1 MKRILIGLSI
11 SVCLLHTV
19 SAQAQIDPLPYQ
31 DPHLPA
37 DVRADD
43 LLARLTLEEKVS
55 LMMNGSPAIK
65 RLGIPQFEWWSEALH
80 GIGRNGFATVFPI
93 TTALAATWNDALV
106 YRCFAAASDE
116 ARAKNNEAK
125 RRGEIGRYQGLS
137 FWTPNINIFRDP
149 RWGRGQETY
158 GEDPWLTSRMGIAV
172 VRGLQGMQFDGTPLP
187 YGNGYL
193 KLLACAKHFAVH
205 SGPEWNRHEFNIQ
218 QLPERDLWETYL
230 PAFKALV
237 QEADVR
243 EVMCAYQRIDGDPC
257 CGNRRYEQHILR
269 DQWGFDG
276 IITSD
281 CGAIND
287 FYVSGRHGVSP
298 NAASASAKAVLAGT
312 DVECGTSYRAL
323 PEAVKSGKISEADI
337 DRSLR
342 RLLIERIRVGDLDP
356 DEIVPWTD
364 IDTDVVASPEH
375 RQLALEAARQSIV
388 LLKNNGILPLNSSLF
403 THHSSLTVMGPN
415 ANDSTML
422 WGNYTG
428 YPTQTTTILQGIRQK
443 LAHPQ
448 PLPKGGASD
457 ATETPLPKGGASD
470 ATETPLPKGGTS
482 GATETPLPW
491 GGVGGGPLCGLTRN
505 EVHESRFDLMCTPDG
520 LPGMR
525 ATYWNNTEWQGTPAA
540 VTILTEPINQSNGGA
555 TVFAPGVNL
564 EHFSARYEGT
574 FTPTQDEL
582 LTLREGSDDMIR
594 IYVNDQLVIEQWKS
608 RHRIDYR
615 EHEMTFRAG
624 ETYRIRIDYVQIED
638 MAAMQFDLFR
648 RTTPTPEQLL
658 AEVGEADTI
667 IFVGG
672 ISPQLEG
679 EEMKVDEPGFRGG
692 DRTSIEL
699 PQVQRD
705 LLRLLHDAGKKIIF
719 INCSGGAVAL
729 APEAECCD
737 AILQAW
743 YGGERAGEAVA
754 DVLFGNYNP
763 SGKLPLTFYRST
775 DDLPD
780 FLDYR
785 MTNRTYR
792 YFRGKPL
799 FPFGYGL
806 SYTTFEVGEPEY
818 IYNKVR
824 VAVTNTGQRDG
835 DEVLQVYVRRPADKN
850 GPLKTLRAYQRVSL
864 KAGET
869 RHVTIDFPRER
880 FECWDAKTNTM
891 RVLPGRYQLMVGT
904 SSRPQDLHTIVV
916 KVK

>member
-1 MKRILIGLSI
+1 MRILTGLFTAI
-11 SVCLLHTV
+11 CLLAQN
-19 SAQAQIDPLPYQ
+19 SAQAQIEVPPYQ

-43 LLARLTLEEKVS
+43 LLARLTLDEKVS

-187 YGNGYL
+187 DGNGYL

-287 FYVSGRHGVSP
+287 FYVAGRHGVSP

-312 DVECGTSYRAL
+312 DVECGSSYRAL

-388 LLKNNGILPLNSSLF
+388 LLKNNGILPIENRKSENRKLL
-403 THHSSLTVMGPN
+403 VMGPN
-415 ANDSTML
+415 ANDSVML

-448 PLPKGGASD
+448 PLPKGGASG

-470 ATETPLPKGGTS
+470 ATDTPLPKGGTS

-505 EVHESRFDLMCTPDG
+505 EVHESRFNLMRTPDG

-525 ATYWNNTEWQGTPAA
+525 ATYWNNTEWQGQPATTG
-540 VTILTEPINQSNGGA
+540 VLTEPINQSNGGA

-582 LTLREGSDDMIR
+582 LTLREGSDDKIR
-594 IYVNDQLVIEQWKS
+594 IYVNDSLIIEQWKS

-624 ETYRIRIDYVQIED
+624 ETYRIRIDYVQHED

-648 RTTPTPEQLL
+648 RTTPSPEQLL
-658 AEVGEADTI
+658 NQIGTADTI

-729 APEAECCD
+729 APEAEYCD

-754 DVLFGNYNP
+754 DVLFGDYNP

-775 DDLPD
+775 DELPD

-785 MTNRTYR
+785 MQNRTYR

-806 SYTTFEVGEPEY
+806 SYTTFEVGKPEY

-824 VAVTNTGQRDG
+824 VSITNTGQRDG
-835 DEVLQVYVRRPADKN
+835 DEVLQVYLRRPADKN

-869 RHVTIDFPRER
+869 KHVELPFPRER
-880 FECWDAKTNTM
+880 FECWDEATNTM
-891 RVLPGRYQLMVGT
+891 RVLPGRYQLLVGT
-904 SSRPQDLHTIVV
+904 SSRLQDLHTIVV